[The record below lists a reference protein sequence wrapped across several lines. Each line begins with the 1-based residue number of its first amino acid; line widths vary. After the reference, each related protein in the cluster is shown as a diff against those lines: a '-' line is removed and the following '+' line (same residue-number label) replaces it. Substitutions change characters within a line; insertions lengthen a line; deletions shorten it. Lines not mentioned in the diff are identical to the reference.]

1 MYIASLIYSIIRTV
15 FVIKTEENNSSEN
28 SHVLF
33 NLFLSFAFLSMY
45 LISRV
50 HIAKVR
56 EAFLR
61 EKNINEVLEI
71 LNRIFQTSQDGI
83 VITANDNIIMYNV
96 QTNKIFEEDTTKLS
110 PIKPISES
118 PNNRSPPKNP

>member
-61 EKNINEVLEI
+61 EKNIKEVLEI

-96 QTNKIFEEDTTKLS
+96 QTNKIFEEDATKLT
-110 PIKPISES
+110 PMKPATES
-118 PNNRSPPKNP
+118 PSNRSPP

>member
-56 EAFLR
+56 EVFLR

-96 QTNKIFEEDTTKLS
+96 QTNKIFEEDTTKLT
-110 PIKPISES
+110 PMKPATENPS
-118 PNNRSPPKNP
+118 NRTPPKNS